1 MKARVWW
8 LLLVLVLLGGWA
20 LWFKLMRR
28 PQVLVGAPQ
37 ITADVEK
44 QPRGASGIA
53 MWVPPS
59 GADWESE
66 ILAGYGL
73 PWVRKVHDRELAQA
87 VKAGV
92 RTWLVPNVEL
102 DSSTR
107 EALEGAVKAGAWLVE
122 LGPKPAVCDLP
133 ALEPGASARFVV
145 TGEGLDGVRWPGSVS
160 TVPGCEVHGCPGVT
174 LLARVDDGGVQRPLV
189 TRRTLGQGTCT
200 RWHGD
205 FAAVMQRLRQ
215 GDPARANSR
224 SPGHDFKPSDLFAGD
239 LEPRDYDVPSADRL
253 GFALAAQIVAT
264 PGPDVMLAPLPA
276 GARGLVI
283 FTADQDFV
291 PGAGVLAQSAAL
303 GHAGFTVTLT
313 SDAVGGKPDV
323 VFAESE
329 PGLMAAEDVSVL
341 AELGHDVGVHPNLV
355 GLPEAAYRQVLVD
368 HVAAFE
374 EAYGVKPRI
383 VRNHHLIWDG
393 YMKMAR
399 LQAAAGLALNLD
411 YVTARSAQGYVPG
424 FMTGSGLMLRFV
436 DRRGRVLPIFQ
447 LATQIDD
454 YLFLP
459 GEASSAAP
467 PLTVLTAGAIKL
479 IAISQ
484 REQVP
489 VTLLHHPAW
498 WHESHGAW
506 QKAILGEAA
515 RQGARV
521 WSAGRFLA
529 FVEETRRT
537 ELERADERFD
547 LTNIANESVLLLEG
561 AAHWRAGGKPV
572 RTQALTL
579 GGRVYQALPLPVGHI
594 ELDASER

>member
-37 ITADVEK
+37 IAADVE
-44 QPRGASGIA
+44 QHRGGASGIA
-53 MWVPPS
+53 LWVPTK

-66 ILAGYGL
+66 IVAGYGF
-73 PWVRKVHDRELAQA
+73 PWQRKVHDHDLAQA
-87 VKAGV
+87 VKAGT
-92 RTWLVPNVEL
+92 RTWLVPNVAL
-102 DSSTR
+102 DSRTH
-107 EALEGAVKAGAWLVE
+107 EALEAAVKAGAWLIE
-122 LGPKPAVCDLP
+122 LGPKPGVCDLP
-133 ALEPGASARFVV
+133 VLDGGASARFVV
-145 TGEGLDGVRWPGSVS
+145 TGEGLDGVRWPGTVA
-160 TVPGCEVHGCPGVT
+160 TVPSCDVSGCAGAT
-174 LLARVDDGGVQRPLV
+174 LLAQVDEGGVQRPLV
-189 TRRTLGQGTCT
+189 TRRALGQGTCT

-224 SPGHDFKPSDLFAGD
+224 AQGRDFKPSDLFAGD
-239 LEPRDYDVPSADRL
+239 LEPRDYDIPSADRL
-253 GFALAAQIVAT
+253 GFALAAQIVAA

-291 PGAGVLAQSAAL
+291 PGAGVLAQSAAV

-313 SDAVGGKPDV
+313 SDAVGAKPDV
-323 VFAESE
+323 VFARSE

-355 GLPEAAYRQVLVD
+355 GLPASAYGQVLVE

-374 EAYGVKPRI
+374 QAYGVKPRI

-393 YMKMAR
+393 YTEMAR

-411 YVTARSAQGYVPG
+411 YVTARSTQGYVPG
-424 FMTGSGLMLRFV
+424 FMTGSGLMLRLV
-436 DRRGRVLPIFQ
+436 DARGQVLPIFQ

-459 GEASSAAP
+459 GEASSAASA
-467 PLTVLTAGAIKL
+467 LTVLTEGAVKL

-506 QKAILGEAA
+506 QTAILSEAA
-515 RQGARV
+515 RRGALV
-521 WSAGRFLA
+521 WSAGHFLA

-537 ELERADERFD
+537 QLERADQRFD
-547 LTNIANESVLLLEG
+547 LTTIANESVLLLEG
-561 AAHWRAGGKPV
+561 AAQWKVGAKPV

-579 GGRVYQALPLPVGHI
+579 GGRVYQAFPLPAGQI
-594 ELDASER
+594 ELHASEP

>member
-8 LLLVLVLLGGWA
+8 LLLALVLLGGWA

-37 ITADVEK
+37 IAAAVEK
-44 QPRGASGIA
+44 PRGGASGIA
-53 MWVPPS
+53 LWVPAQ

-66 ILAGYGL
+66 ILAGYGF
-73 PWVRKVHDRELAQA
+73 PWVRQVRDEELAQA
-87 VKAGV
+87 AKTG
-92 RTWLVPNVEL
+92 RTWLVPNVVL
-102 DSSTR
+102 DSRAR
-107 EALEGAVKAGAWLVE
+107 ETLKAAVMAGVWLIE
-122 LGPKPAVCDLP
+122 LGPKPAVCDFP
-133 ALEPGASARFVV
+133 ALDPGVNGRFRIV
-145 TGEGLDGVRWPGSVS
+145 GEGLDGVRWPLAVA
-160 TVPGCEVHGCPGVT
+160 TVQGCEVNGCPGAT
-174 LLARVDDGGVQRPLV
+174 LLAHVDDGGVQRPLV
-189 TRRTLGQGTCT
+189 TRRALGEGTCT
-200 RWHGD
+200 RWLGD

-215 GDPARANSR
+215 GDPARANGR
-224 SPGHDFKPSDLFAGD
+224 AKGRDFKPSDLFAGD
-239 LEPRDYDVPSADRL
+239 LEPPDYDIPSADRL
-253 GFALAAQIVAT
+253 GFALAAQIMAA

-276 GARGLVI
+276 RARGLVI

-291 PGAGVLAQSAAL
+291 PGAGVLAQSAAI

-313 SDAVGGKPDV
+313 SGAVGAKPDV
-323 VFAESE
+323 VFAQGE

-355 GLPEAAYRQVLVD
+355 GLPASAYGQVLVD

-393 YMKMAR
+393 YTEMAR

-411 YVTARSAQGYVPG
+411 YVTARNTQGYVPG
-424 FMTGSGLMLRFV
+424 FMTGSGLMLRLV
-436 DRRGRVLPIFQ
+436 DDRGQVLPIFQ

-459 GEASSAAP
+459 GETSSAAP
-467 PLTVLTAGAIKL
+467 ALTVLTAGAIKL
-479 IAISQ
+479 IAVSG

-506 QKAILGEAA
+506 QTAILSEAE
-515 RQGARV
+515 RQGALV
-521 WSAGRFLA
+521 WSAGQFLA

-537 ELERADERFD
+537 ELERAGQRFD
-547 LTNIANESVLLLEG
+547 ITNIADESVLLLEG
-561 AAHWRAGGKPV
+561 AARWKVGGKPV
-572 RTQALTL
+572 RTQSLTL

-594 ELDASER
+594 ELHGSER